1 MMTGLNQVFIL
12 IGGAVAIGLLAWF
25 FFGPKKGESVEV
37 IADKAPQ
44 NPTERVDLDILGMT
58 CASCVIRVEK
68 ALRRVHGVIEA
79 NVNLAAKTA
88 SIRIE
93 LGAASTQELLN
104 AVDKIGYEAEIAKK
118 KTVLTLRKASETEQR
133 EYFYRMLF
141 AAILTTPL
149 LSSMLPGMPMWL
161 SNSYLQFVLA
171 SGALFGTGW
180 SFYINAYRSLLQRTS
195 DMNVLIAIGTGAA
208 FIYSA
213 VGTFFG
219 GWLISHGIEPH
230 LYYEVAAT
238 IVTLILFG
246 RFLEARAKGR
256 TSAAIQKLLSLQPKI
271 ARVIRDGNLVELS
284 VDLVQINDHIQV
296 RPGERIP
303 VDGIIEEGQ
312 SEVDESMLTG
322 ESLPVEKAKG
332 DKVFTGTINQ
342 SGTFIF
348 LATGVG
354 EDTAIARI
362 VNLVQQAQGSKAPIQ
377 RLADVVAGYFV
388 PVVMMIAVA
397 TFTLWLAFGPSPSY
411 LWALQNFISVLIIAC
426 PCALGL
432 ATPTS
437 IMVGTGKGAEIGILI
452 RDAAALETAHQID
465 VILLDKTGT
474 ITKGKPEVTDILSL
488 TEIAE
493 DELLRIAA
501 VAEYGS
507 EHPLASS
514 ILHKAQE
521 RNIPITSPE
530 KFNAKAGF
538 GVEAVVNGQDVI
550 LGNARLMESHNI
562 NLSSAQSYMN
572 EGKTPIY
579 IAQNGILIG
588 IIAIADMIRQGSRQ
602 AVERLKQM
610 GIEVWMITGD
620 NPATAKAIARE
631 AGIENVR
638 SEVLPENKAQ
648 VVKEFQAGA
657 KRVAMVGDGINDAPA
672 LAQAD
677 VGIAMGGGADIAIE
691 SSDITLLRDDL
702 NAVPDALLLSR
713 ATMRNIK
720 QNLFFAFIYNI
731 LGIPIAAGALYPFT
745 GLLLNPMLAAGAM
758 ALSSVS
764 VVTNALRLRTLRLRG

>member
-1 MMTGLNQVFIL
+1 
-12 IGGAVAIGLLAWF
+12 
-25 FFGPKKGESVEV
+25 
-37 IADKAPQ
+37 
-44 NPTERVDLDILGMT
+44 
-58 CASCVIRVEK
+58 
-68 ALRRVHGVIEA
+68 
-79 NVNLAAKTA
+79 
-88 SIRIE
+88 
-93 LGAASTQELLN
+93 
-104 AVDKIGYEAEIAKK
+104 
-118 KTVLTLRKASETEQR
+118 
-133 EYFYRMLF
+133 
-141 AAILTTPL
+141 
-149 LSSMLPGMPMWL
+149 
-161 SNSYLQFVLA
+161 
-171 SGALFGTGW
+171 
-180 SFYINAYRSLLQRTS
+180 
-195 DMNVLIAIGTGAA
+195 
-208 FIYSA
+208 
-213 VGTFFG
+213 
-219 GWLISHGIEPH
+219 
-230 LYYEVAAT
+230 
-238 IVTLILFG
+238 
-246 RFLEARAKGR
+246 
-256 TSAAIQKLLSLQPKI
+256 
-271 ARVIRDGNLVELS
+271 
-284 VDLVQINDHIQV
+284 
-296 RPGERIP
+296 
-303 VDGIIEEGQ
+303 
-312 SEVDESMLTG
+312 
-322 ESLPVEKAKG
+322 
-332 DKVFTGTINQ
+332 
-342 SGTFIF
+342 
-348 LATGVG
+348 
-354 EDTAIARI
+354 
-362 VNLVQQAQGSKAPIQ
+362 
-377 RLADVVAGYFV
+377 
-388 PVVMMIAVA
+388 
-397 TFTLWLAFGPSPSY
+397 
-411 LWALQNFISVLIIAC
+411 
-426 PCALGL
+426 
-432 ATPTS
+432 
-437 IMVGTGKGAEIGILI
+437 MVGTGKGAEIGILI

-465 VILLDKTGT
+465 VILLDNTGT

-507 EHPLASS
+507 EHPLASA

-521 RNIPITSPE
+521 RSILITSPE
-530 KFNAKAGF
+530 KFIAKAGF

-562 NLSSAQSYMN
+562 NLSSAQSFMN
-572 EGKTPIY
+572 DGKTPIY

-713 ATMRNIK
+713 STMRNIK

-731 LGIPIAAGALYPFT
+731 LCIPIAAGVLYPFT

>member
-37 IADKAPQ
+37 IADKSSR

-93 LGAASTQELLN
+93 HGTATTQDLLN
-104 AVDKIGYEAEIAKK
+104 AVDIIGYEADIAKK
-118 KTVLTLRKASETEQR
+118 KTVVTLRKASETEQR

-332 DKVFTGTINQ
+332 EKVFTGTINQ

>member
-1 MMTGLNQVFIL
+1 
-12 IGGAVAIGLLAWF
+12 
-25 FFGPKKGESVEV
+25 
-37 IADKAPQ
+37 
-44 NPTERVDLDILGMT
+44 
-58 CASCVIRVEK
+58 
-68 ALRRVHGVIEA
+68 
-79 NVNLAAKTA
+79 
-88 SIRIE
+88 
-93 LGAASTQELLN
+93 
-104 AVDKIGYEAEIAKK
+104 
-118 KTVLTLRKASETEQR
+118 
-133 EYFYRMLF
+133 
-141 AAILTTPL
+141 
-149 LSSMLPGMPMWL
+149 
-161 SNSYLQFVLA
+161 
-171 SGALFGTGW
+171 
-180 SFYINAYRSLLQRTS
+180 
-195 DMNVLIAIGTGAA
+195 
-208 FIYSA
+208 
-213 VGTFFG
+213 
-219 GWLISHGIEPH
+219 
-230 LYYEVAAT
+230 
-238 IVTLILFG
+238 
-246 RFLEARAKGR
+246 
-256 TSAAIQKLLSLQPKI
+256 
-271 ARVIRDGNLVELS
+271 
-284 VDLVQINDHIQV
+284 
-296 RPGERIP
+296 
-303 VDGIIEEGQ
+303 
-312 SEVDESMLTG
+312 
-322 ESLPVEKAKG
+322 
-332 DKVFTGTINQ
+332 
-342 SGTFIF
+342 
-348 LATGVG
+348 
-354 EDTAIARI
+354 
-362 VNLVQQAQGSKAPIQ
+362 
-377 RLADVVAGYFV
+377 
-388 PVVMMIAVA
+388 MMIAVA

-452 RDAAALETAHQID
+452 RDAAALETAHQVK

-507 EHPLASS
+507 EHLLASA

-521 RNIPITSPE
+521 RSIPITSPE
-530 KFNAKAGF
+530 KFIAKAGF
-538 GVEAVVNGQDVI
+538 GVEAVVNGQDVV
-550 LGNARLMESHNI
+550 LGNARFMESHNI
-562 NLSSAQSYMN
+562 NLSSAQSFMD

-602 AVERLKQM
+602 AVDRLKQM

-638 SEVLPENKAQ
+638 SDVLPENKAQ

-713 ATMRNIK
+713 STMRNIK

-731 LGIPIAAGALYPFT
+731 LCIPIAAGVLYPFT

>member
-271 ARVIRDGNLVELS
+271 ARVIRDGNLGELS

-731 LGIPIAAGALYPFT
+731 LCIPIAAGVLYPFT